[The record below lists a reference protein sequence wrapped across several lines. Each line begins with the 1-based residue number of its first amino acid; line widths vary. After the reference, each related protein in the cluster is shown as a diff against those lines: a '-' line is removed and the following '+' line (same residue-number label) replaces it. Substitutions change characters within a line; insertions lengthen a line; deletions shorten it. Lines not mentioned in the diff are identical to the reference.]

1 MAPSRPRRLVLS
13 LITTAV
19 IFGFAELIALSVNP
33 VFPRWGLPDTNA
45 VIMTAHPTRLWGL
58 APGKR
63 KNVST
68 TATVNH
74 LGIRGTPVVTPRP
87 GGEERIVI
95 LGDST
100 FFGHGVADDDTMSA
114 VLQRRRANTS
124 VINGGIPGYSTEQ
137 TRRLL
142 DEVIWDLEPT
152 LLVIGSFW
160 SDNIYESYR
169 DKDLFATREVQDSA
183 LLAHSAFMRWL
194 ATSLSGL
201 RTSKTGNIVTWVHG
215 AELPA
220 ADFRRVELGDY
231 TANLDKI
238 IREAA
243 KRDIGAVLLS
253 PPAKVE
259 VTQSVEP
266 PHQWSSYRE
275 QQAAV
280 ALHHGLPHLD
290 ATQAFAAEH
299 QKAPSP
305 NADNLFLDD
314 LHPSIR
320 GHSLIA
326 KLIDEGLRQGGWPSN
341 RLLGKDSPMDTS
353 NVVDSTPA
361 GTNRSEN
368 ARAQSP
374 LMTMF
379 QTDNGGPGDP
389 SQATPTG
396 NTQPQRSEPF
406 PITIEAPSGS
416 GPFQILVRSGTHTVA
431 SVRAGKPGTFPLN
444 ISSKFL
450 PVTVTARNANGD
462 EAYQTVE
469 SLSLPLTLELP

>member
-1 MAPSRPRRLVLS
+1 
-13 LITTAV
+13 
-19 IFGFAELIALSVNP
+19 
-33 VFPRWGLPDTNA
+33 
-45 VIMTAHPTRLWGL
+45 
-58 APGKR
+58 
-63 KNVST
+63 
-68 TATVNH
+68 
-74 LGIRGTPVVTPRP
+74 
-87 GGEERIVI
+87 
-95 LGDST
+95 
-100 FFGHGVADDDTMSA
+100 
-114 VLQRRRANTS
+114 
-124 VINGGIPGYSTEQ
+124 
-137 TRRLL
+137 
-142 DEVIWDLEPT
+142 
-152 LLVIGSFW
+152 
-160 SDNIYESYR
+160 
-169 DKDLFATREVQDSA
+169 
-183 LLAHSAFMRWL
+183 MRWL

-299 QKAPSP
+299 QKDPSP

-416 GPFQILVRSGTHTVA
+416 GPYQILVRSFGPA
-431 SVRAGKPGTFPLN
+431 SREPFH
-444 ISSKFL
+444 
-450 PVTVTARNANGD
+450 
-462 EAYQTVE
+462 
-469 SLSLPLTLELP
+469 

>member
-152 LLVIGSFW
+152 LLVIGS
-160 SDNIYESYR
+160 SG
-169 DKDLFATREVQDSA
+169 ATTSMNRTGTKTCLRHEKSRTLPC
-183 LLAHSAFMRWL
+183 LLTPHSC
-194 ATSLSGL
+194 
-201 RTSKTGNIVTWVHG
+201 
-215 AELPA
+215 
-220 ADFRRVELGDY
+220 
-231 TANLDKI
+231 
-238 IREAA
+238 
-243 KRDIGAVLLS
+243 
-253 PPAKVE
+253 
-259 VTQSVEP
+259 
-266 PHQWSSYRE
+266 
-275 QQAAV
+275 
-280 ALHHGLPHLD
+280 
-290 ATQAFAAEH
+290 
-299 QKAPSP
+299 
-305 NADNLFLDD
+305 
-314 LHPSIR
+314 
-320 GHSLIA
+320 
-326 KLIDEGLRQGGWPSN
+326 GGWP
-341 RLLGKDSPMDTS
+341 
-353 NVVDSTPA
+353 
-361 GTNRSEN
+361 
-368 ARAQSP
+368 P
-374 LMTMF
+374 L
-379 QTDNGGPGDP
+379 
-389 SQATPTG
+389 
-396 NTQPQRSEPF
+396 
-406 PITIEAPSGS
+406 
-416 GPFQILVRSGTHTVA
+416 
-431 SVRAGKPGTFPLN
+431 
-444 ISSKFL
+444 
-450 PVTVTARNANGD
+450 
-462 EAYQTVE
+462 
-469 SLSLPLTLELP
+469 